1 MPTKQTRRSLSVS
14 GALYDRLKE
23 HCEENSTSMSATA
36 EEVLREH
43 FGMEPRDPKLAR
55 PSSMFK
61 KDPKVEV
68 EVEDPKVTPIEP
80 HRRRKLIER
89 AMERTANVYTF

>member
-23 HCEENSTSMSATA
+23 HCEESSTSMSATA
-36 EEVLREH
+36 EEVLRDH

-61 KDPKVEV
+61 KDPKV
-68 EVEDPKVTPIEP
+68 TPIDA

-89 AMERTANVYTF
+89 AVERTANVYTF